1 MIRNVRCQIGNVLP
15 AGLKIC
21 VNGWS
26 SLTYTYLSGYTSI
39 NSQRVMCSMP
49 NSHDALFKT
58 LADPTRRAIFERLCR
73 EGEQTVGA
81 LTAQSGVS
89 QPAVSKH
96 LGVLRQAGL
105 VCDRHQGRQTHYS
118 AQLGALAPLIDWTSQ
133 MTGFWQS
140 RFDDLEDLL
149 KRMDQ

>member
-1 MIRNVRCQIGNVLP
+1 
-15 AGLKIC
+15 
-21 VNGWS
+21 
-26 SLTYTYLSGYTSI
+26 
-39 NSQRVMCSMP
+39 MP
-49 NSHDALFKT
+49 TTHDIVFRS

-81 LTAQSGVS
+81 LTVQAGVS

-105 VCDRHQGRQTHYS
+105 VRDRHQGRQTHYS
-118 AQLGALAPLIDWTSQ
+118 AQPGALAALVDWTSQ

-140 RFDDLEDLL
+140 RFDQLEDLL